1 MLIQAYYDNHM
12 VAEKQIP
19 DTLMETDKINA
30 SLPAILKEFYYNKR
44 REMIQ
49 QQQQKIYSV
58 ISETF
63 GIEFEK
69 LEWVVTIRS
78 NLNRIM
84 EM

>member
-58 ISETF
+58 ISEKF